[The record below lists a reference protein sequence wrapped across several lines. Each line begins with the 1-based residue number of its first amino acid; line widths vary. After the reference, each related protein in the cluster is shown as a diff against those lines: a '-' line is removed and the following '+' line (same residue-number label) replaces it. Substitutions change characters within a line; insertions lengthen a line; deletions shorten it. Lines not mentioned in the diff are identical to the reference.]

1 MNSKSLVVP
10 WLVENRKRSAYF
22 CSYLEV
28 INQVCCSTYFILVVS
43 IHFKPF
49 CIYWL

>member
-1 MNSKSLVVP
+1 MSSSSVV
-10 WLVENRKRSAYF
+10 VSSYAENRKRSAYF

-28 INQVCCSTYFILVVS
+28 INQVCFSSYFILVVR
-43 IHFKPF
+43 IRFRPI